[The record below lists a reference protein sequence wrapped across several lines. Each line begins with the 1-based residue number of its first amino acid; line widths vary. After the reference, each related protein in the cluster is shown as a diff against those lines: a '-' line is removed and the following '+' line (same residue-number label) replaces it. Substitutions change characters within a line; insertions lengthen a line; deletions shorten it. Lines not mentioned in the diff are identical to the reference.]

1 MGEASRSVGRIVVA
15 TTVSEDSVLHTT
27 TREVD
32 LGGGVAN
39 HVEGIGDELS
49 VGKDRGED
57 GPAGGRDPGSLRE
70 RC

>member
-1 MGEASRSVGRIVVA
+1 MP
-15 TTVSEDSVLHTT
+15 EDSVLHTT